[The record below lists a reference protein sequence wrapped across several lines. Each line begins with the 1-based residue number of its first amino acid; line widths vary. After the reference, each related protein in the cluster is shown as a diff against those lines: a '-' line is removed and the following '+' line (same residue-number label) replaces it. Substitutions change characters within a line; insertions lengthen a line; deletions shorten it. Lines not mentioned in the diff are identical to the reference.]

1 MNGKVY
7 LVGAGP
13 GDGGLMTIKG
23 KTLLNTADVI
33 VYDRLVGPEI
43 MEMIPADAEKIDV
56 GKNAGNHPVPQ
67 HEINQIL
74 LDQAKAGKTVVRLKG
89 GDPFVFGR
97 GGEELE
103 LLEEN
108 GIDFEVVPGITSSIA
123 AAAYGG
129 IPVTHRDFC
138 SSLHII
144 TGHAKAGSELKI
156 DFESLVKLNGT
167 LVFMMS
173 VSTVGKI
180 ADGLIGAGM
189 DPDMPAAIVERGTM
203 PGQRTF
209 TAPLSQICEVV
220 RKEGVKSPAV
230 ILVGKVCSLSDKFDW
245 FDKKPLL
252 GKRVVVTQP
261 AARNSKLANGLRQL
275 GAEVIMYPCIET
287 RPIRPLAVPEVE
299 ETTGEAFDTIVF
311 TSAEGVRS
319 YCDWLLEIGLD
330 MRTLAGI
337 EISCIGIATAAAL
350 KEYGLTADFIP
361 SVYSGDVLGREMIES
376 GFVDK
381 DSRVLLLRTNLAS
394 HDVTDALSRAYIP
407 FTDYPV
413 YETKLIPQPPLE
425 ELGPVDF
432 VTFTSRSCVEGF
444 VRSQKSAAKVTENS
458 ATGDVTPG
466 FDGVPA
472 LCIGAR
478 TAEAAAEQGF
488 KITISEEA
496 TIDSMLTKAVK
507 ML

>member
-180 ADGLIGAGM
+180 ADGLIGAGI

-245 FDKKPLL
+245 FDRKPLL

-337 EISCIGIATAAAL
+337 EIACIGIATAAAL

-413 YETKLIPQPPLE
+413 YDTKLIPQPPLE

-496 TIDSMLTKAVK
+496 TIDSMLTKAVE